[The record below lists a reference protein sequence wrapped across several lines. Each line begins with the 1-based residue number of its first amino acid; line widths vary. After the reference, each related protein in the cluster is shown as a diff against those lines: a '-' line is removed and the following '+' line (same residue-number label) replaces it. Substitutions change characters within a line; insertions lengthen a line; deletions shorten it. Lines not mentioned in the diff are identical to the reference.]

1 MTELNYDDA
10 PFAVRRDLTAAHL
23 ATWDRLSSAGTWLTG
38 ETRVAISAEV
48 RNVKECS
55 LCAARKDALSPYAV
69 DGDHDSLGDLP
80 ENIVEVIHRIASD
93 PGRLTQ
99 KWYRNCLSCGLSEEE
114 YVEIVGV
121 ICSTVSVDTFAHAA
135 GLERRELPQ
144 ARPGEPTRV
153 RPSEASQGSAWVP
166 WIGPDDAWGSEIS
179 HFGPNVS
186 NVRRALSLVP
196 DEAIGFLSMVGAQ
209 YLNGDQMFDF
219 STEYRAITH
228 AQIELIAGRISA
240 INQCAY

>member
-1 MTELNYDDA
+1 
-10 PFAVRRDLTAAHL
+10 
-23 ATWDRLSSAGTWLTG
+23 
-38 ETRVAISAEV
+38 
-48 RNVKECS
+48 
-55 LCAARKDALSPYAV
+55 
-69 DGDHDSLGDLP
+69 
-80 ENIVEVIHRIASD
+80 
-93 PGRLTQ
+93 
-99 KWYRNCLSCGLSEEE
+99 LSEEE
-114 YVEIVGV
+114 YVETVGV

-153 RPSEASQGSAWVP
+153 RPPEASQGSAWVP
-166 WIGPDDAWGSEIS
+166 WIGPDDAQGSEIS